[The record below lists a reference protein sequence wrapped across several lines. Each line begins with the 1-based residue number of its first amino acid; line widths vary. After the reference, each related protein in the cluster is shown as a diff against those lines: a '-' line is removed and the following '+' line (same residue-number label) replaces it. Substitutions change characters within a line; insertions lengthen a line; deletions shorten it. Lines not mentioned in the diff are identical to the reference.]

1 MLIFSVRLAYIL
13 STVLQKKPSRVDSE
27 GKIHLFRRFHLNK
40 KKTSLK
46 VAAVASA
53 MGLVFGLVTATS
65 SAAATDKT
73 WACKP
78 TKSKPVTV
86 RLIEYFA
93 GPARTPLLNAYARQ
107 FEAKTPGVKVEI
119 ISPSQADSPAKITQL
134 LQAKNIDIVEP
145 AGAILG
151 QAMSAKQI
159 ANIYPYFSKT
169 KGWAG
174 LTDYSKF
181 QAELFGKKTAYMI
194 PNGYYVKAAFV
205 RPEPIQAKAPA
216 ILTKIKAGTATW
228 NDILT
233 AKSTNT
239 ATSSMYAMRG
249 ARASFTQA
257 IFVIRAYNAPDL
269 NSGGYYNASTKTSM
283 FNSAKSQEALDLM
296 MKIWREAS
304 PAASV
309 SWGYPEMVQGFVDG
323 VAHYLIQ
330 DNEVIQIVDEKFAPY
345 TSGKWIMAQMPKGPT
360 GYSAQDV
367 SGGGWSVA
375 QSSKCKN
382 IASDFLDFITTDPQ
396 HSSFARA
403 YGVGP
408 VTKTAEKDPFFKTGA
423 WAIYNKIGQDK
434 KEIKLDGS
442 DVAQTCYG
450 EFFTQA
456 DKDMQAMYANTL
468 STKDAL
474 KSWAEF
480 WDTKCVNPY
489 KK

>member
-1 MLIFSVRLAYIL
+1 LIKQLATRK
-13 STVLQKKPSRVDSE
+13 SA
-27 GKIHLFRRFHLNK
+27 
-40 KKTSLK
+40 
-46 VAAVASA
+46 AAVTAVALAISVLT
-53 MGLVFGLVTATS
+53 MGTS
-65 SAAATDKT
+65 SAADAT
-73 WACKP
+73 WNCKP
-78 TKSKPVTV
+78 TKAKPVTV

-107 FEAKTPGVKVEI
+107 FESKNPGVKVEI

-134 LQAKNIDIVEP
+134 LQAKNVDIVEP

-181 QAELFGKKTAYMI
+181 QAELFGKKTTYMV

-205 RPEPIQAKAPA
+205 RPAAIAAGAPA
-216 ILTKIKAGTATW
+216 VLTKIKAGTATW
-228 NDILT
+228 ADILA
-233 AKSTNT
+233 AKSSNT

-257 IFVIRAYNAPDL
+257 IFIIRAYNAPDL
-269 NSGGYYNASTKTSM
+269 NSGGYWNKSTKTSM
-283 FNSAKSQEALDLM
+283 FNSAKSKDALDLM
-296 MKIWREAS
+296 MKIWHEAS

-309 SWGYPEMVQGFVDG
+309 AWGYPEMVQGFIDG
-323 VAHYLIQ
+323 TANYLIQ
-330 DNEVIQIVDEKFAPY
+330 DNEVIQMVDEKYAPFD
-345 TSGKWIMAQMPKGPT
+345 SGKWIMAQMPKGPT

-382 IASDFLDFITTDPQ
+382 IAANFLDFITTDPQ

-408 VTKTAEKDPFFKTGA
+408 VTKTAASDPFFKTGA
-423 WAIYNKIGQDK
+423 WAIYDKIGKDP
-434 KEIKLDGS
+434 KELKLDGS

-456 DKDMQAMYANTL
+456 DKDMQAMYAGSL
-468 STKDAL
+468 STTDAL
-474 KSWAEF
+474 KQWATF
-480 WDTKCVNPY
+480 WDTKCINPI
-489 KK
+489 K

>member
-1 MLIFSVRLAYIL
+1 MIKQLATRK
-13 STVLQKKPSRVDSE
+13 SA
-27 GKIHLFRRFHLNK
+27 
-40 KKTSLK
+40 
-46 VAAVASA
+46 AAVTAVALAISVLT
-53 MGLVFGLVTATS
+53 MGTS
-65 SAAATDKT
+65 SAADAT
-73 WACKP
+73 WNCKP
-78 TKSKPVTV
+78 TKAKPVTV

-107 FEAKTPGVKVEI
+107 FESKNPGVKVEI

-134 LQAKNIDIVEP
+134 LQAKNVDIVEP

-181 QAELFGKKTAYMI
+181 QAELFGKKTTYMV

-205 RPEPIQAKAPA
+205 RPAAIAAGAPA
-216 ILTKIKAGTATW
+216 VLTKIKAGTATW
-228 NDILT
+228 ADILS
-233 AKSTNT
+233 AKSSNT

-257 IFVIRAYNAPDL
+257 IFIIRAYNAPDL
-269 NSGGYYNASTKTSM
+269 NSGGYWNKSTKTSM
-283 FNSAKSQEALDLM
+283 FNSAKSKDALDLM
-296 MKIWREAS
+296 MKIWHEAS

-309 SWGYPEMVQGFVDG
+309 AWGYPEMVQGFIDG
-323 VAHYLIQ
+323 TANYLIQ
-330 DNEVIQIVDEKFAPY
+330 DNEVIQMVDEKYAPFD
-345 TSGKWIMAQMPKGPT
+345 SGKWIMAQMPKGPT

-382 IASDFLDFITTDPQ
+382 IAADFLDFITTDPQ

-408 VTKTAEKDPFFKTGA
+408 VTKTAASDPFFKTGA
-423 WAIYNKIGQDK
+423 WAIYDKIGKDP
-434 KEIKLDGS
+434 KELKLDGS

-456 DKDMQAMYANTL
+456 DKDMQAMYAGSL
-468 STKDAL
+468 STTDAL
-474 KSWAEF
+474 KQWATF
-480 WDTKCVNPY
+480 WDTKCINPI
-489 KK
+489 K

>member
-1 MLIFSVRLAYIL
+1 MIKQLATRK
-13 STVLQKKPSRVDSE
+13 S
-27 GKIHLFRRFHLNK
+27 
-40 KKTSLK
+40 
-46 VAAVASA
+46 VAAVTVVALAISVLT
-53 MGLVFGLVTATS
+53 MGTS
-65 SAAATDKT
+65 SAADAT
-73 WACKP
+73 WNCKP
-78 TKSKPVTV
+78 TKAKPVTV

-107 FEAKTPGVKVEI
+107 FESKNPGVKVEI

-134 LQAKNIDIVEP
+134 LQAKNVDIVEP

-181 QAELFGKKTAYMI
+181 QAELFGKKTTYMV

-205 RPEPIQAKAPA
+205 RPAAIAAGAPA
-216 ILTKIKAGTATW
+216 VLTKIKAGTATW
-228 NDILT
+228 ADILA
-233 AKSTNT
+233 AKSSNT

-257 IFVIRAYNAPDL
+257 IFIIRAYNAPDL
-269 NSGGYYNASTKTSM
+269 NSGGYWNKSTKTSM
-283 FNSAKSQEALDLM
+283 FNSAKSKDALDLM
-296 MKIWREAS
+296 MKIWHEAS

-309 SWGYPEMVQGFVDG
+309 AWGYPEMVQGFIDG
-323 VAHYLIQ
+323 TANYLIQ
-330 DNEVIQIVDEKFAPY
+330 DNEVIQMVDEKYAPFD
-345 TSGKWIMAQMPKGPT
+345 SGKWIMAQMPKGPT

-375 QSSKCKN
+375 QASKCKN
-382 IASDFLDFITTDPQ
+382 IAADFLDFITTDPQ

-408 VTKTAEKDPFFKTGA
+408 VTKTAASDPFFKTGA
-423 WAIYNKIGQDK
+423 WAIYDKIGKDP
-434 KEIKLDGS
+434 KELKLDGS

-456 DKDMQAMYANTL
+456 DKDMQAMYAGSLT
-468 STKDAL
+468 TTDAL
-474 KSWAEF
+474 KQWATF
-480 WDTKCVNPY
+480 WDTKCINPI
-489 KK
+489 K

>member
-1 MLIFSVRLAYIL
+1 MI
-13 STVLQKKPSRVDSE
+13 
-27 GKIHLFRRFHLNK
+27 K

-53 MGLVFGLVTATS
+53 MGLVFGLVSATS
-65 SAAATDKT
+65 SAAATDAT

-78 TKSKPVTV
+78 SKSKPVTV

-107 FEAKTPGVKVEI
+107 FEAKNPNVKVEI

-134 LQAKNIDIVEP
+134 LQAKNVDIVEP

-205 RPEPIQAKAPA
+205 RTEPIQAKAPA

-269 NSGGYYNASTKTSM
+269 NSGGYWNKSTKTSM

-309 SWGYPEMVQGFVDG
+309 AWGYPEMVQGFVDG

-330 DNEVIQIVDEKFAPY
+330 DNEVIQIVDEKVAPY
-345 TSGKWIMAQMPKGPT
+345 SSGKWIMAQMPKGPT

-367 SGGGWSVA
+367 SGAGWSVA

-382 IASDFLDFITTDPQ
+382 IATDFIDFITTDPQ

-408 VTKTAEKDPFFKTGA
+408 VTKTAIKDPFFKTGA
-423 WAIYNKIGQDK
+423 WTIYKTIENDK

-456 DKDMQAMYANTL
+456 DKDMQAMYANSL

-480 WDTKCVNPY
+480 WDTKCINPY

>member
-1 MLIFSVRLAYIL
+1 MIKK
-13 STVLQKKPSRVDSE
+13 ST
-27 GKIHLFRRFHLNK
+27 
-40 KKTSLK
+40 TLK

-107 FEAKTPGVKVEI
+107 FEAKNPGVKVEI

-257 IFVIRAYNAPDL
+257 IFVIR
-269 NSGGYYNASTKTSM
+269 
-283 FNSAKSQEALDLM
+283 
-296 MKIWREAS
+296 
-304 PAASV
+304 
-309 SWGYPEMVQGFVDG
+309 
-323 VAHYLIQ
+323 
-330 DNEVIQIVDEKFAPY
+330 
-345 TSGKWIMAQMPKGPT
+345 
-360 GYSAQDV
+360 
-367 SGGGWSVA
+367 
-375 QSSKCKN
+375 
-382 IASDFLDFITTDPQ
+382 
-396 HSSFARA
+396 
-403 YGVGP
+403 
-408 VTKTAEKDPFFKTGA
+408 
-423 WAIYNKIGQDK
+423 
-434 KEIKLDGS
+434 
-442 DVAQTCYG
+442 
-450 EFFTQA
+450 
-456 DKDMQAMYANTL
+456 
-468 STKDAL
+468 
-474 KSWAEF
+474 
-480 WDTKCVNPY
+480 
-489 KK
+489 

>member
-1 MLIFSVRLAYIL
+1 MIKQLATRK
-13 STVLQKKPSRVDSE
+13 S
-27 GKIHLFRRFHLNK
+27 
-40 KKTSLK
+40 
-46 VAAVASA
+46 AAVLTTVALALSVLT
-53 MGLVFGLVTATS
+53 MSSS
-65 SAAATDKT
+65 SAATDAT
-73 WACKP
+73 WNCAP
-78 TKSKPVTV
+78 TKAKPVTV

-107 FEAKTPGVKVEI
+107 FESKNPGVKVEI

-134 LQAKNIDIVEP
+134 LQAKNVDIVEP

-181 QAELFGKKTAYMI
+181 QATLFGKNTTYMV
-194 PNGYYVKAAFV
+194 PNGYYTKSAFV
-205 RPEPIQAKAPA
+205 RPGALTAIPA
-216 ILTKIKAGTATW
+216 IVAKIKAGTATW
-228 NDILT
+228 QDIYD

-257 IFVIRAYNAPDL
+257 VFIIRAYNAPDL
-269 NSGGYYNASTKTSM
+269 NSGGYWNKSTKTSM
-283 FNSAKSQEALDLM
+283 FNNPKSKDALDLM
-296 MKIWREAS
+296 MKIWHDAS

-309 SWGYPEMVQGFVDG
+309 AWGYPEMVQGFIDG
-323 VAHYLIQ
+323 TANYLIQ
-330 DNEVIQIVDEKFAPY
+330 DNEVIQMVEDKYAPF
-345 TSGKWIMAQMPKGPT
+345 TSGKWFLAQMPKGPT

-382 IASDFLDFITTDPQ
+382 IAANFVDFLTTDPQ
-396 HSSFARA
+396 ASIFARA

-408 VTKTAEKDPFFKTGA
+408 VTKTASTDPFFKTGA
-423 WAIYNKIGQDK
+423 WAIFDKIGKDP
-434 KEIKLDGS
+434 KELKLDGS

-456 DKDMQAMYANTL
+456 DKDMQAMYAGSLT
-468 STKDAL
+468 TTDAL
-474 KSWAEF
+474 KSWATF
-480 WDTKCVNPY
+480 WDTKCINPY

>member
-1 MLIFSVRLAYIL
+1 MIKK
-13 STVLQKKPSRVDSE
+13 ST
-27 GKIHLFRRFHLNK
+27 
-40 KKTSLK
+40 TLK
-46 VAAVASA
+46 VAAVASD

-107 FEAKTPGVKVEI
+107 FEAKNPGVKVEI

-456 DKDMQAMYANTL
+456 DKDMQAMYANSL

>member
-1 MLIFSVRLAYIL
+1 MIKQLATRK
-13 STVLQKKPSRVDSE
+13 S
-27 GKIHLFRRFHLNK
+27 
-40 KKTSLK
+40 
-46 VAAVASA
+46 VAAVTVVALAISVLT
-53 MGLVFGLVTATS
+53 MGTS
-65 SAAATDKT
+65 SAADAT
-73 WACKP
+73 WNCKP
-78 TKSKPVTV
+78 TKAKPVTV

-107 FEAKTPGVKVEI
+107 FESKNPGVKVEI

-134 LQAKNIDIVEP
+134 LQAKNVDIVEP

-181 QAELFGKKTAYMI
+181 QAELFGKKTTYMV

-205 RPEPIQAKAPA
+205 RPAAIAAGAPA
-216 ILTKIKAGTATW
+216 VLTKIKAGTATW
-228 NDILT
+228 ADILA
-233 AKSTNT
+233 AKSSNT

-257 IFVIRAYNAPDL
+257 IFIIRAYNAPDL
-269 NSGGYYNASTKTSM
+269 NSGGYWNKSTKTSM
-283 FNSAKSQEALDLM
+283 FNSAKSKDALDLM
-296 MKIWREAS
+296 IKIWKEAS

-309 SWGYPEMVQGFVDG
+309 AWGYPEMVQGFIDG
-323 VAHYLIQ
+323 TAHYLIQ
-330 DNEVIQIVDEKFAPY
+330 DNEVIQMVDEKYAPFD
-345 TSGKWIMAQMPKGPT
+345 SGKWIMAQMPKGPT

-382 IASDFLDFITTDPQ
+382 IAANFLDFITTDPQ

-408 VTKTAEKDPFFKTGA
+408 VTKTAASDPFFKTGA
-423 WAIYNKIGQDK
+423 WAIYDKIGKDP
-434 KEIKLDGS
+434 KELKLDGS

-456 DKDMQAMYANTL
+456 DKDMQAMYAGSLT
-468 STKDAL
+468 TTDAL
-474 KSWAEF
+474 KQWATF
-480 WDTKCVNPY
+480 WDTKCINPI
-489 KK
+489 K